1 MPRPFP
7 PLESIPLAEQ
17 RGQSFPRLVELMQRL
32 LADDGCPWDREQ
44 TFESL
49 RRYVVEEAHEVV
61 DAIDGGDRDEL
72 RTELGDLLLQVV
84 FQAELGRAEGR
95 FGPDDVVGAIVDKIV
110 RRHPH
115 VFADEKAETAKD
127 VLESW
132 EQLKAREKGA
142 KGLLGG
148 IPRSMPALLRAQ
160 RIGEKVEKVGFDW
173 PDTKG
178 SRAKVAE
185 EMGELDAAIASGDRA
200 HIEEE
205 LGDALFAREP
215 VAPPRDRRR
224 GGPPRHD
231 RQVHR
236 PLRARREARH
246 REPRR
251 LAEGVRRHHP
261 ARRARRAL
269 GRGQAPVPRGQMKP
283 VLPLHP
289 VARLPEDW
297 AKALAARGERPF
309 RAAQV
314 FKWVHARGVVDPELM
329 TDLPATLRAALK
341 EEGLGPTTMTSE
353 VRTSADGTR
362 KLLVRM
368 GDGATVESVLIP
380 GVSGANRAADEDADA
395 AVADDDED
403 EEEGPA
409 PVRRVTQCI
418 STQVGCAMG
427 CVFCASGVAGL
438 KRHLATEEIVGQ
450 VLLGRS
456 MLREG
461 EQLRNVVLM
470 GMGEPLHNY
479 DATARALRLLSHPD
493 GISLSTRRVTVSTS
507 GLVPEID
514 RLGADFGGQVALAIS
529 LHATDDET
537 RSRLMPINKKYPLA
551 ELLAALKRYPLPK
564 RRRITI
570 EYTLVAGKNDT
581 VVEARKL
588 AKLLRDLKVKVNLI
602 PMNPIDA
609 STLGP
614 TSLDGVLAFQRV
626 LIDAG
631 YSCFV
636 RRRRGDDVA
645 AACGQLALRGAKPK
659 VRVDRS

>member
-1 MPRPFP
+1 MK
-7 PLESIPLAEQ
+7 
-17 RGQSFPRLVELMQRL
+17 
-32 LADDGCPWDREQ
+32 
-44 TFESL
+44 
-49 RRYVVEEAHEVV
+49 
-61 DAIDGGDRDEL
+61 
-72 RTELGDLLLQVV
+72 
-84 FQAELGRAEGR
+84 QA
-95 FGPDDVVGAIVDKIV
+95 
-110 RRHPH
+110 
-115 VFADEKAETAKD
+115 
-127 VLESW
+127 
-132 EQLKAREKGA
+132 
-142 KGLLGG
+142 
-148 IPRSMPALLRAQ
+148 
-160 RIGEKVEKVGFDW
+160 
-173 PDTKG
+173 
-178 SRAKVAE
+178 
-185 EMGELDAAIASGDRA
+185 
-200 HIEEE
+200 
-205 LGDALFAREP
+205 
-215 VAPPRDRRR
+215 
-224 GGPPRHD
+224 
-231 RQVHR
+231 
-236 PLRARREARH
+236 
-246 REPRR
+246 
-251 LAEGVRRHHP
+251 
-261 ARRARRAL
+261 
-269 GRGQAPVPRGQMKP
+269 
-283 VLPLHP
+283 LPLHP

-297 AKALAARGERPF
+297 AAALAARGERPF

-314 FKWVHARGVVDPELM
+314 FKWVHGRGVVDPELM

-380 GVSGANRAADEDADA
+380 GVSGANKASDVEDADA
-395 AVADDDED
+395 AVADEEE

-438 KRHLATEEIVGQ
+438 KRHLAAEEIVGQ
-450 VLLGRS
+450 VLLGKS
-456 MLREG
+456 LLREG

-493 GISLSTRRVTVSTS
+493 GIALSTRRVTVSTS

-514 RLGADFGGQVALAIS
+514 RLGAEFGGQVALAIS

-581 VVEARKL
+581 VAEARKL
-588 AKLLRDLKVKVNLI
+588 AKLLRDLRVKVNLI

-614 TSLDGVLAFQRV
+614 TALEGVLAFQRV

-659 VRVDRS
+659 VRVDRG